1 MILKRD
7 VVSALG
13 DCQANR
19 SEEETSLFV
28 GILQIKF
35 GWGTFLDALASLGA
49 ILESESLSQSHM
61 SLSFC

>member
-1 MILKRD
+1 MLKRD
-7 VVSALG
+7 VVNALG

-19 SEEETSLFV
+19 SEVTSLFV

-49 ILESESLSQSHM
+49 ILESQSLCQSHM